1 MILIERGEAYGDRL
15 PGLGEG
21 HALHDGQHDE
31 AEAHDARHRE
41 DRAQGQGDEV
51 SEGPSA
57 KIWEQ
62 VSNDRGTTYRSI
74 PAAVPEHWTMG
85 SQYDASN
92 MKPLLLHVSGE
103 YVIRRR
109 PYGAGSW
116 SYTVLRQG
124 VVIGELYGRLKDAKA
139 RAEQNARGEDTIHF
153 AERHV
158 KR

>member
-1 MILIERGEAYGDRL
+1 
-15 PGLGEG
+15 
-21 HALHDGQHDE
+21 
-31 AEAHDARHRE
+31 
-41 DRAQGQGDEV
+41 V

-57 KIWEQ
+57 KIWKQ
-62 VSNDRGTTYRSI
+62 VSNDKGTTYRSI
-74 PAAVPEHWTMG
+74 PTTVPEHWVMG

-92 MKPLLLHVSGE
+92 MKPLLLHASGE
-103 YVIRRR
+103 YTIRRR

-124 VVIGELYGRLKDAKA
+124 AVIGELYGRLKDAKA